1 MQGFLTPNVAD
12 TRNPLLVI
20 LHNGN
25 VAAAAGGLT
34 PDGTS
39 EKYLVN
45 LLDEEPTMPS
55 ASRMLEIL
63 AENPVA
69 QAKFFIISMRLF
81 LEHVLGVMPF
91 DDQLRA
97 NGSRAGVIYA
107 DGAAANFM
115 GGAFPAVQQLH
126 GPIEEQARL
135 ACHPH
140 IVLHF
145 ANRTSQAWLRSVLLA
160 ETDEAKALLRNWQE
174 KTILAVESIM
184 SSCAGTVR
192 LHFEEIPFREDIDLK
207 PQPYSE
213 KWREEDRFDGGA
225 EEDVKEP
232 EKKRTSVTVVPP
244 VVDYHIRNA
253 MTGESATSFEETKQ
267 KVNIKHIPL
276 TGCVMARLPHY
287 RLPVSGY
294 AACSC
299 SLCAEAR
306 TDAEERSTSGFPIDA
321 KEDMQQQYIA
331 NFCED
336 LHAVCA
342 LSGHLHEHKNTC
354 FNYAP
359 EGSRRKPQH
368 CRFHFTHFVKLWKE
382 KLMDDRSTKVVEVVV
397 ARTGKDPL
405 LPVWTGE
412 GCRLTLE
419 SLQNGVTLDG
429 KHFAGRSSLGSHVE
443 TNQDGT
449 QCGRI
454 KTVQYNPREGQC
466 LPAPRLHLICCQP
479 CGLEVL
485 FLECETCCAVRLLDK
500 ERLFRCQFWNCCFV

>member
-174 KTILAVESIM
+174 KTLLAVESIM

-192 LHFEEIPFREDIDLK
+192 LQFEEIPFRDCFFIHLD
-207 PQPYSE
+207 
-213 KWREEDRFDGGA
+213 
-225 EEDVKEP
+225 
-232 EKKRTSVTVVPP
+232 SV
-244 VVDYHIRNA
+244 
-253 MTGESATSFEETKQ
+253 
-267 KVNIKHIPL
+267 
-276 TGCVMARLPHY
+276 
-287 RLPVSGY
+287 
-294 AACSC
+294 
-299 SLCAEAR
+299 
-306 TDAEERSTSGFPIDA
+306 
-321 KEDMQQQYIA
+321 
-331 NFCED
+331 
-336 LHAVCA
+336 
-342 LSGHLHEHKNTC
+342 
-354 FNYAP
+354 
-359 EGSRRKPQH
+359 
-368 CRFHFTHFVKLWKE
+368 
-382 KLMDDRSTKVVEVVV
+382 
-397 ARTGKDPL
+397 
-405 LPVWTGE
+405 
-412 GCRLTLE
+412 
-419 SLQNGVTLDG
+419 
-429 KHFAGRSSLGSHVE
+429 
-443 TNQDGT
+443 
-449 QCGRI
+449 
-454 KTVQYNPREGQC
+454 
-466 LPAPRLHLICCQP
+466 
-479 CGLEVL
+479 
-485 FLECETCCAVRLLDK
+485 
-500 ERLFRCQFWNCCFV
+500 